1 MGSPRRETDGRVDQ
15 STAPHN
21 SSPNLDV
28 VDKKGKEPSDLGSPS
43 SADSKNPTGLSSNSF
58 LMFRCW

>member
-1 MGSPRRETDGRVDQ
+1 MGSPRREADGMVVQ
-15 STAPHN
+15 STAPQN
-21 SSPNLDV
+21 SSPDLDV
-28 VDKKGKEPSDLGSPS
+28 VDEKGKEPSDLGSLS

>member
-1 MGSPRRETDGRVDQ
+1 MGSPRRETDGMVDQ

-43 SADSKNPTGLSSNSF
+43 SADSKNPTGLSSN
-58 LMFRCW
+58 